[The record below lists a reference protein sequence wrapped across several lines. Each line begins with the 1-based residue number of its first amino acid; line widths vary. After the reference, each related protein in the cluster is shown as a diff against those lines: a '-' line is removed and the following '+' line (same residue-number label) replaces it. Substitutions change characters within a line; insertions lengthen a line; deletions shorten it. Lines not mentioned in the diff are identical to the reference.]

1 MALTHFDLW
10 KTLKRL
16 WLTGN
21 GQTLLRES
29 EAIEIDGV
37 LLGAVATHQL
47 GVRFIAANDCVND
60 MDQSVWPT
68 PEYAHRAARQLFRT
82 NTSRTRSGR
91 LAWTEWAGH
100 RRKSEVSQPRN
111 EVILSDTS
119 RNAPALS
126 TSRFENVVHQHS

>member
-1 MALTHFDLW
+1 MALTLFDLW
-10 KTLKRL
+10 KTLKGL

-21 GQTLLRES
+21 GQMPLRES
-29 EAIEIDGV
+29 ETIEMDGV
-37 LLGAVATHQL
+37 LLGVIVSHQL
-47 GVRFIAANDCVND
+47 GVRFIAAGDRARD